1 MGIFASLAARQEGRG
16 AACGSLGEFT
26 VQVEGQSA
34 TGVRGTGVVPA
45 SDEPHGYAQESN
57 GYRLLDADVTLAA
70 LNPSS
75 DIDETGE

>member
-1 MGIFASLAARQEGRG
+1 MGIFVSLAARQEGRG

-34 TGVRGTGVVPA
+34 TGVRGTGAVPA
-45 SDEPHGYAQESN
+45 SVPHGYAQESN